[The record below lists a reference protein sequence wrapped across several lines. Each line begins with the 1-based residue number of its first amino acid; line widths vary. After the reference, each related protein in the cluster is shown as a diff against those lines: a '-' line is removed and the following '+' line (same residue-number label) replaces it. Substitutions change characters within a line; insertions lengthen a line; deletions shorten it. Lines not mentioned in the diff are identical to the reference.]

1 MPGEIRSA
9 LSPTLS
15 NCIAEKR
22 EQFGRKGDSPR
33 LPMTLLL
40 PMTPPINRIE
50 REGRGRCDIAREMV
64 ADNATLAHKSN
75 RDSDCLTAPHKRQ
88 QA

>member
-1 MPGEIRSA
+1 
-9 LSPTLS
+9 
-15 NCIAEKR
+15 
-22 EQFGRKGDSPR
+22 
-33 LPMTLLL
+33 MTLLL